1 MKENKKKFETKTTLP
16 IFKTYPTIPD
26 IRKPIKNFSKKFIIP
41 EKTTFL
47 QKKRNIKF
55 LTKKL
60 QYFKVESCSH
70 NKRKN
75 LKNPDFKDGRWT
87 KDEKMKFFYGIS
99 LYGSNWKKVKSLIST
114 RTAIQVRSHA
124 QKFFK
129 KMKLCKDEQLGIDF
143 TLNTICS
150 IKDMINQ
157 IKSIN
162 SNYSLEYIFEHL
174 SDERDRKRKL
184 KKQNKNIIIQNMP
197 IINGKIAI
205 NLEKDNNN
213 NININGINKN
223 DEIDT
228 LEKTKEIIMSE
239 GQINKNLST
248 NFIPPNND
256 KQFNGIN
263 NINNN
268 LNHIIINNNNN
279 TFLNNNNNF
288 NFFQNTLN
296 NIIGLNN
303 IYNTFLSNNYINY
316 NNNINDGFILS
327 NLLLCNFNILNILSM
342 INFFNSSNNRK

>member
-1 MKENKKKFETKTTLP
+1 
-16 IFKTYPTIPD
+16 
-26 IRKPIKNFSKKFIIP
+26 
-41 EKTTFL
+41 
-47 QKKRNIKF
+47 
-55 LTKKL
+55 
-60 QYFKVESCSH
+60 
-70 NKRKN
+70 
-75 LKNPDFKDGRWT
+75 
-87 KDEKMKFFYGIS
+87 MKFFYGIS

-197 IINGKIAI
+197 IINGKIVI
-205 NLEKDNNN
+205 NSEEDKNN
-213 NININGINKN
+213 NIIINNLNKN
-223 DEIDT
+223 DEIDI
-228 LEKTKEIIMSE
+228 LEKTNENNMSE

-248 NFIPPNND
+248 NFIPPSND
-256 KQFNGIN
+256 KQFNDTNYIS
-263 NINNN
+263 NN
-268 LNHIIINNNNN
+268 LNHIILNNNN

-288 NFFQNTLN
+288 HFFQNTLN

-303 IYNTFLSNNYINY
+303 IYNNFLSNNYINY
-316 NNNINDGFILS
+316 NNNINDGFLLS
-327 NLLLCNFNILNILSM
+327 NLLLFNSNIPFLSILSM
-342 INFFNSSNNRK
+342 INLFNSLNN